1 MWRQVWMHTCQMLS
15 YTCWCITNTHKKQ
28 HVHTCVCTHTH
39 SISTSC
45 RLTHLPSQEAMG
57 PVGQSKLESLVH
69 LFTSNYR
76 NRAISATTTPAFFF
90 FHILE
95 WEREGGREGERQ
107 LGSRNKRKVWERD
120 EERERRKRE
129 KKQSLDSLFS
139 QWWAV
144 ISSPQ
149 HCYSLQCLSTVQQDR
164 EGESVLYCKPSHPH
178 VTWMCKFMRNKQQQ
192 NKAIAVFCFFFL
204 SFLPFIH

>member
-1 MWRQVWMHTCQMLS
+1 MPTDLPSGVSELRLLCFLEKERKNGQREGCDGKSGCTLVKCCHTLAGALQIRIKNSM
-15 YTCWCITNTHKKQ
+15 YTL
-28 HVHTCVCTHTH
+28 VYAHTH

-129 KKQSLDSLFS
+129 KNKALTAFS
-139 QWWAV
+139 HNGEWL
-144 ISSPQ
+144 SHP
-149 HCYSLQCLSTVQQDR
+149 LSTATVCSVSVQYNR
-164 EGESVLYCKPSHPH
+164 TGRGRVSCIVSPLIL
-178 VTWMCKFMRNKQQQ
+178 M
-192 NKAIAVFCFFFL
+192 
-204 SFLPFIH
+204 